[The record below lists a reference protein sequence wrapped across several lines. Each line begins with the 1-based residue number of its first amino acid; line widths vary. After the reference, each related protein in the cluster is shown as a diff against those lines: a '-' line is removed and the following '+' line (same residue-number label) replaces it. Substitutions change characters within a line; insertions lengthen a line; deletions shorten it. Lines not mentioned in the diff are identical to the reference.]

1 MLISVCGEQDDGS
14 GHQFSRHFKDVV
26 KVCLQKDPTKR
37 CVLLESSLRIAR
49 RNPTL
54 TVTQFTACSPGTS
67 ALLKHSFFKKAGDS
81 AYLAANLLSQIEDIG
96 ESSMTAGIADALPG
110 FVGGSRTC
118 M

>member
-1 MLISVCGEQDDGS
+1 
-14 GHQFSRHFKDVV
+14 
-26 KVCLQKDPTKR
+26 
-37 CVLLESSLRIAR
+37 VLAKGPDQAVRLVGVIAAYR
-49 RNPTL
+49 SNPTL